1 MACLFTLGMA
11 DRWRRKLSIYT
22 YLLWWHL
29 KLCPEGMGLR
39 PTNNPPFMKGGL
51 EGIP

>member
-11 DRWRRKLSIYT
+11 NGWRKKLSVYA

-29 KLCPEGMGLR
+29 RFCPEGMGLK
-39 PTNNPPFMKGGL
+39 PSGGGERIGVKL
-51 EGIP
+51 D